1 LAYLCDVCGMQ
12 EAATI
17 DRIRR
22 KYRPLQHALDERA
35 RRLWAATEA
44 LDLGWGGVTAVA
56 QATGL
61 SRTTIRAG
69 IVEIQA
75 GARSRRKAMP
85 RIRRPGGGRKS
96 LTHHDPDLLGALEEL
111 VEPTSRGEPDSPLRW
126 TTRSTRVLA
135 GTLTGQ
141 GHAVSHTTVASLL
154 GEAGFSL
161 QANRKT
167 REGKSHPDRDAQ
179 FEYITRLAKRFQ
191 RRGQP
196 VVSVDTKKKELVGDF
211 KNGGREYHRRGQP
224 VEVRVH
230 DFADKELGKAIPYG
244 VYDLVNNEGW
254 VSVGITHDTAEFA
267 AATIRRWWQKMGGV
281 RFPQASELM
290 ITADS
295 GGSNGAR
302 TRLWKVALQS
312 LADASGLTLT
322 VSHFPP
328 GTSKWNKIEHRLF
341 SFVTQNWRG
350 KPLVT
355 LQAIV
360 ELIGS
365 TRTTKGLLVKA
376 ALDPKD
382 YPSGKKVSDEELNQ
396 VQLTRHKFHGD
407 WNYTIRPRQN

>member
-1 LAYLCDVCGMQ
+1 MQ

-75 GARSRRKAMP
+75 EASSGGKARLTTP

-96 LTHHDPDLLGALEEL
+96 VTHHDPDLLAALEEL
-111 VEPTSRGEPDSPLRW
+111 VEPTARGEPDSPLRW
-126 TTRSTRVLA
+126 TIRSTRVLA

-141 GHAVSHTTVASLL
+141 GHAVSHTTVATLL
-154 GEAGFSL
+154 GDAGFSL

-179 FEYITRLAKRFQ
+179 FEYINRLAKRFG

-196 VVSVDTKKKELVGDF
+196 VISVDTKKKELVGDF
-211 KNGGREYHRRGQP
+211 KNGGREHRRRGRP

-244 VYDLVNNEGW
+244 VYDLANNEGW

-267 AATIRRWWQKMGGV
+267 AATIRRWWNKMGRA
-281 RFPQASELM
+281 RFPEASELM

-295 GGSNGAR
+295 GGSNGVR
-302 TRLWKVALQS
+302 TRLWKVALQR
-312 LADASGLTLT
+312 LADATGLTLT
-322 VSHFPP
+322 VCHFPP

-360 ELIGS
+360 ELIGN
-365 TRTTKGLLVKA
+365 TRTTKGLVVKA
-376 ALDPKD
+376 ALDPKV
-382 YPSGKKVSDEELNQ
+382 YPSGKKVSDDELNQ

>member
-1 LAYLCDVCGMQ
+1 MQ
-12 EAATI
+12 DAATI
-17 DRIRR
+17 DRMRR
-22 KYRPLQHALDERA
+22 KYRPLQHELDERA

-69 IVEIQA
+69 IAEVQA
-75 GARSRRKAMP
+75 QTRSRAQAASATP

-96 LTHHDPDLLGALEEL
+96 LTHHDPELLAALEEL
-111 VEPTSRGEPDSPLRW
+111 VEPTARGEPESPLRW
-126 TTRSTRVLA
+126 TIRSTRVLA

-141 GHAVSHTTVASLL
+141 GHVISHTTVASLL

-179 FEYITRLAKRFQ
+179 FEYINRLAKRFV

-196 VVSVDTKKKELVGDF
+196 VISVDTKKKELVGDF
-211 KNGGREYHRRGQP
+211 KNGGREYHRRGRP

-244 VYDLVNNEGW
+244 VYDLANNEGW

-267 AATIRRWWQKMGGV
+267 AATIRRWWSKMGRA
-281 RFPQASELM
+281 RFPQAGELM

-295 GGSNGAR
+295 GGSNGVR
-302 TRLWKVALQS
+302 TRSWKVALQR
-312 LADASGLTLT
+312 LADATGLTLT
-322 VSHFPP
+322 VCHFPP

-360 ELIGS
+360 ELIGN
-365 TRTTKGLLVKA
+365 TRTTKGLMVKA
-376 ALDPKD
+376 ALDSKD

-396 VQLTRHKFHGD
+396 VQLARHKFHGD
-407 WNYTIRPRQN
+407 WNYTIRPRKN

>member
-1 LAYLCDVCGMQ
+1 MQ
-12 EAATI
+12 DATTI

-44 LDLGWGGVTAVA
+44 LELGWGGVTAVA
-56 QATGL
+56 EATGL

-69 IVEIQA
+69 MVEVRA
-75 GARSRRKAMP
+75 EARSRKKATP
-85 RIRRPGGGRKS
+85 PTARIRRPGGGRKP
-96 LTHHDPDLLGALEEL
+96 LTHHDPDLLAALEEL
-111 VEPTSRGEPDSPLRW
+111 VEPNARGEPDSPLQW
-126 TTRSTRVLA
+126 TIRSTRVLA

-141 GHAVSHTTVASLL
+141 GHAVSHATVAGLL
-154 GEAGFSL
+154 HDAGFSL

-167 REGKSHPDRDAQ
+167 REGSQHPDRNAQ
-179 FEYITRLAKRFQ
+179 FEYINRLAKRFE

-196 VVSVDTKKKELVGDF
+196 VISVDTKKKELVGDF
-211 KNGGREYHRRGQP
+211 KNGGHEYRRRGRP
-224 VEVRVH
+224 IEVRVH

-244 VYDLVNNEGW
+244 VYDLANNEGW

-267 AATIRRWWQKMGGV
+267 AATIRRWWSKMGRR
-281 RFPQASELM
+281 RFAQASELM

-302 TRLWKVALQS
+302 TRLWKVALQQ
-312 LADASGLTLT
+312 LADATGLTLT
-322 VSHFPP
+322 VCHFPP

-341 SFVTQNWRG
+341 SFITQNWRG

-355 LQAIV
+355 LRAIV
-360 ELIGS
+360 ELIGN
-365 TRTTKGLLVKA
+365 TRTSKGLLVKA
-376 ALDPKD
+376 ALDSKE
-382 YPSGKKVSDEELNQ
+382 YPSGKKVSDGELNQ

-407 WNYTIRPRQN
+407 WNYTIRPREN

>member
-1 LAYLCDVCGMQ
+1 MQ
-12 EAATI
+12 DAATI

-56 QATGL
+56 RATGL
-61 SRTTIRAG
+61 SRTTIHAA

-75 GARSRRKAMP
+75 GACSPGKATA
-85 RIRRPGGGRKS
+85 RVRRPGGGRKS
-96 LTHHDPDLLGALEEL
+96 LTYHDPALLAALEEL
-111 VEPTSRGEPDSPLRW
+111 VEPTARGEPDSPLQW
-126 TTRSTRVLA
+126 TIRSTRVLA
-135 GTLTGQ
+135 RTLTGQ
-141 GHAVSHTTVASLL
+141 GHPVSHTTVATLL
-154 GEAGFSL
+154 NDAGFSL

-179 FEYITRLAKRFQ
+179 FEYINRLAKRFG

-196 VVSVDTKKKELVGDF
+196 VISVDTKKKELVGDF
-211 KNGGREYHRRGQP
+211 KNGGREYRRRGRP

-244 VYDLVNNEGW
+244 VYDLANNEGW

-267 AATIRRWWQKMGGV
+267 AATIRRWWSKMGRA
-281 RFPQASELM
+281 RFPRASELM

-312 LADASGLTLT
+312 LADATGLTLT
-322 VSHFPP
+322 VCHLPP

-360 ELIGS
+360 ELIGN
-365 TRTTKGLLVKA
+365 TRTSKGLVVKA
-376 ALDPKD
+376 ALDSKD
-382 YPSGKKVSDEELNQ
+382 YPSGRKVSDEELKQ